1 MEQGYLL
8 GVPPLHIEFPDMSG
22 SRGAGWLHSFELS
35 FKCLSSVAFDR
46 EQLKMT
52 SSIITKEKL
61 TRDGK

>member
-8 GVPPLHIEFPDMSG
+8 GVPPLHIELPDMSG
-22 SRGAGWLHSFELS
+22 SRGAVCLHSFELS
-35 FKCLSSVAFDR
+35 FKCLSSVTFDR